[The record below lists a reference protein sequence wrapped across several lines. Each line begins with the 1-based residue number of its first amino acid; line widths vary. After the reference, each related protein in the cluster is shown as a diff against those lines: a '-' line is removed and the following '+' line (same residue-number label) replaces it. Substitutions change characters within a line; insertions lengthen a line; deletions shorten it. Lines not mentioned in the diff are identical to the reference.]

1 MNKCKCM
8 DKQRRFESLKK
19 CLAVC
24 LLLVFIPLGIKA
36 QNAKQVSQT
45 ANERTQILEGYTI
58 RGVVNDAD
66 GNPLPGAS
74 VRFKE
79 KDFIGTTTNANGQF
93 KMEVPSGVTGFTIS
107 FIGMKTE
114 TFTLSKKK
122 SEYIIVMKENSEIL
136 EDVVITGYGN
146 VSKGNYTG
154 AASTVKADNILLP
167 NVSSLG
173 EMLQG
178 VVPGMLVMNGSG
190 ITGST
195 PKIRVRGTSTL
206 LGSQDPVWVV
216 DGVIQQDPQPFDPED
231 NSKFASDADDIRQL
245 AGNAI
250 SWLNPNDIES
260 ITVLKDASATAIYG
274 SKAANGVIVITT
286 KKADKGKIAV
296 NYNGDFSVGMRPH
309 YGMYDRMNSA
319 EIMQLSKDIYDERR
333 SYTKP
338 ILPIGY
344 AGLVQKLI
352 NKEITLEEMNQEYQ
366 KMASRNTD
374 WFGTLFRNS
383 FNQSHNIS
391 ISGGNDKFVNRTSFG
406 YSGEKGEAKGNDV
419 NLFTATSNTTVHFGS
434 KLMVNL
440 LLKGSVRDVKGFA
453 YGVNPFD
460 YAYSTSRAIPIYQED
475 GSLFYHEKIGEINP
489 ENGKEMYNYNIL
501 NEMRNTGSKN
511 TARTFGA
518 TIDLRWK
525 ILPCL
530 EYQGMVSY
538 NTTSSDSKKYAS
550 EHSFFITQTRGYE
563 FGTVLANSPEQ
574 KASRLPFGGL
584 LETDL
589 NNNTSAM
596 VRNSLV
602 YDRSFREKHRVTF
615 QLGVETN
622 SIQNKGGYN
631 KRYGYLPDR
640 GETFAT
646 PPLIYYE
653 RGEAVTN
660 TAIANGA
667 ASVVNRKDNALSEY
681 LSAVYNYN
689 DLYIL
694 NVNGRVDASNRF
706 GQNKNHR
713 FEPTWST
720 GIKWRVANE
729 PFIQKLNWL
738 NNLDLYASF
747 GYQGNAVTSV
757 SPYLI
762 AYDGGLDNRYN
773 EYVLNIKSLPYPG
786 LGWEKTQTY
795 NIGLDGALFG
805 GRFNFTVNY
814 FKKIS
819 DVLSSRNI
827 PYENGIA
834 NGVVSGSTMENHGYD
849 FVIDVVPIRTKDF
862 TWQLSVNTAVSRN
875 KIEKND
881 RVNTLNDYLDGSA
894 IVNGRPYS
902 TFYSYKFAGLNPEN
916 GLPMFDNMDL
926 EHGKSPMGYLIE
938 SGKFTPDFSGG
949 LNTMFKYKNF
959 AFYALFSIQW
969 GGHARLP
976 KLYSA
981 TDTESGLPRPEQNVS
996 NKLNNRWK
1004 KPGDELHTD
1013 IPSLPGAGNEF
1024 INLPETAT
1032 TQTTRTNLY
1041 HMYNLSDV
1049 RTARTDFI
1057 RCRSI
1062 SMSYEFNNGQWM
1074 DKLFLKR
1081 LQVKASMSNPFVWAF
1096 DKKWDGLDPET
1107 GSWPARKV
1115 ISISLQAAF

>member
-8 DKQRRFESLKK
+8 DKQRRFENLKK

-36 QNAKQVSQT
+36 QSAKQISQT
-45 ANERTQILEGYTI
+45 VNGGTQVMEGYTI
-58 RGVVNDAD
+58 RGVVNDTD
-66 GNPLPGAS
+66 GNPLPGVS
-74 VRFKE
+74 IRFKE
-79 KDFIGTTTNANGQF
+79 KDFIGTTTNADGQF
-93 KMEVPSGVTGFTIS
+93 KIKVPSGVTGFTVS

-114 TFTLSKKK
+114 TFALSKKK
-122 SEYIIVMKENSEIL
+122 SEYVIIMKENSEIL
-136 EDVVITGYGN
+136 EDVVVTGYGN

-190 ITGST
+190 MTGST

-231 NSKFASDADDIRQL
+231 NSKFSSDADDIRQL

-274 SKAANGVIVITT
+274 SKAANGVIVVTT
-286 KKADKGKIAV
+286 KKADKGKISV

-352 NKEITLEEMNQEYQ
+352 NKEITLKEMNQEYQ
-366 KMASRNTD
+366 KMASLNTD
-374 WFGTLFRNS
+374 WFCTLFRNS

-391 ISGGNDKFVNRTSFG
+391 ISGGNDKIVNRTSFG

-440 LLKGSVRDVKGFA
+440 LLKGSVRDVNGFA

-501 NEMRNTGSKN
+501 NEMRHTGSKN
-511 TARTFGA
+511 TTRTFGA

-538 NTTSSDSKKYAS
+538 NTTSSDSKRHAS

-563 FGTVLANSPEQ
+563 FGTVLANSLEQ

-589 NNNTSAM
+589 NNNTSVM

-602 YDRSFREKHRVTF
+602 YDQSFHEKHRVTF

-660 TAIANGA
+660 IAIANGA

-706 GQNKNHR
+706 GQDKNRR

-773 EYVLNIKSLPYPG
+773 EYVLNIKSLPYPN
-786 LGWEKTQTY
+786 LGWEKTKTY

-849 FVIDVVPIRTKDF
+849 FVIDIVPIRTKDF

-881 RVNTLNDYLDGSA
+881 RVNTLNDFLNGSA

-902 TFYSYKFAGLNPEN
+902 TFYSYKFTGLNPEN

-926 EHGKSPMGYLIE
+926 EHGESPMDYLIE

-976 KLYSA
+976 KLYNA

-1004 KPGDELHTD
+1004 KPGDEFHTD

-1024 INLPETAT
+1024 ISLPETET

-1041 HMYNLSDV
+1041 HMYNLSDA

-1062 SMSYEFNNGQWM
+1062 SMSYEFNKGQWM

-1115 ISISLQAAF
+1115 ISLSLQAAF